1 MSKGCI
7 LQWNGLHRC
16 EFRQFLLYKHNRNL
30 ILLTKGV
37 QRHPDLS
44 RRKIV
49 TLTDGNATIEVKLWG
64 RKLMPVYKRDLVFPY
79 HVSMLMST
87 KGKRV

>member
-1 MSKGCI
+1 MDCTGVSLDSFYCI
-7 LQWNGLHRC
+7 SII
-16 EFRQFLLYKHNRNL
+16 E
-30 ILLTKGV
+30 ILFCLRKVSNVIQTN
-37 QRHPDLS
+37 LS